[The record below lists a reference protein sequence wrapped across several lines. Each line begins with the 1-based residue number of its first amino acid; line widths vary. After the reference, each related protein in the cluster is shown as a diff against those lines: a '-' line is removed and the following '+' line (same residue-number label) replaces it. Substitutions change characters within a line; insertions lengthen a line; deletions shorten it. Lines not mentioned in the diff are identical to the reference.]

1 MPISKIVTLL
11 FVMCLT
17 GISLPYTGWQA
28 TNAHA
33 AEKQERYLE
42 ISDLLLA
49 PNPFT
54 PYSSYAFAE
63 EEEGSGL
70 RISFKV
76 ETQSRFVW
84 ITGRILNVR
93 GNVVR
98 TITELEPVYSKRGPD
113 GTGDPVE
120 IILWW
125 NGMTDYD
132 RMAKNGRYIF
142 HLKVSDSEAE
152 NFYSEEMASIVLVK

>member
-1 MPISKIVTLL
+1 MHVLKTLTLL
-11 FVMCLT
+11 LIIWLT
-17 GISLPYTGWQA
+17 GFSRPYTASQA
-28 TNAHA
+28 ATAHA
-33 AEKQERYLE
+33 AEKQVRYLE
-42 ISDLLLA
+42 ISELKLV

-54 PYSSYAFAE
+54 PYSSYVLTE
-63 EEEGSGL
+63 EEEGNGL

-76 ETQSRFVW
+76 DTQSRFVW
-84 ITGRILNVR
+84 ITGRILNTR
-93 GNVVR
+93 GNLVR
-98 TITELEPVYSKRGPD
+98 TITELEPIYSKRGPD

-120 IILWW
+120 ITLWW

-152 NFYSEEMASIVLVK
+152 NFYSEEMASIVLIK